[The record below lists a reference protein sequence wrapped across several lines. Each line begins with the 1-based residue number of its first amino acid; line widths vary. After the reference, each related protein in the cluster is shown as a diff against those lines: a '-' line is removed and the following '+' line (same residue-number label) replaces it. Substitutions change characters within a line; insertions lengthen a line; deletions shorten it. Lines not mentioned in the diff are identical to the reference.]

1 MSHDP
6 MVDAAARRLPV
17 ILRREGWPPCTVTLI
32 YWDDTGFRCTVQL
45 PTGKYIN
52 VRKTLITVPEVAA

>member
-17 ILRREGWPPCTVTLI
+17 ILRREGWPAITVTLI
-32 YWDDTGFRCTVQL
+32 YWHEDGARCKVQL
-45 PTGKYIN
+45 PSGKYVT
-52 VRKTLITVPEVAA
+52 VRKEHVTVPEVAA